1 MNNFLHNVC
10 QDIYTKHKNI
20 FKETIIVFPNK
31 RAGVFFKKHLED
43 VVKETI
49 WLPKVTTLNEFIEE
63 LSGMQKD
70 DNMSLIF
77 KLYHIYKGHTK
88 TEESFDDFYYW
99 GEMLLN
105 DFDDI
110 DKYLV
115 DAKDLFKNLKSLKEI
130 DSQFD
135 YLTEEQI
142 KAIKKFWSAFAI
154 ENISQNQT
162 DFIVLWEKLYAIY
175 SDFKKQLNKEG
186 VCYEGMGYRL
196 IDEKI
201 RSKKLDIKSKKIII
215 VGFNALNRC
224 EEKLFTHL
232 KNINI
237 AEFYWDYDS
246 YYVNNENNEAGIYM
260 RKNLKSF
267 PNNFKMDNY
276 NVFKQKEKTVE
287 IYSVP
292 SDIGQTKILSTHLEN
307 INKDDLEQNAIILG
321 DENLLIPTIHSIPKT
336 INAVNVTMGYPA
348 QNSTVAGF
356 IRNIVDLQTSV
367 KSTKE
372 STLFYFKPLIAILNH
387 QFINTG
393 NANNDIKK
401 IKDKNKV
408 YITKSYLSVDDKTL
422 NIFDCPQTGIESGNY
437 LLKVLQDTFHKLEKI
452 DTDENLIKI
461 EKEYLFHLYTSIKR
475 TNSILEE
482 YKIELAPKT
491 YYHIISKII
500 KGLSIPFEGEPLAG
514 LQVMGLMETRL
525 LDFDNLY
532 VLSSNE
538 GKLPKTSSSQSYI
551 PYNLRKGFGL
561 PTIEHQDS
569 IYAYYFYRLIQRA
582 KNIKFYY
589 STRADGI
596 RTGEMSRFL
605 YQLKYE
611 SGLKIKEHNVINE
624 ISVENKKDISYP
636 KDSITIDKLTEI
648 ACNKDKPLSPTAINE
663 YLACKLRFYF
673 KYISRLKEED
683 DVTEDIDPRI
693 FGMIFHDTMELIY
706 KPLIGKS
713 LDKTTIENIIKDKKT
728 IQKHLSYSFE
738 DNYLKEHGSTSIEGK
753 DRVIYD
759 ILFKYIIEVL
769 NKDKSYAPLK
779 IIATE
784 GEYRTTINID
794 GKQVYIKGYIDRI
807 DETEDSVR
815 ILDYKTGKA
824 NCDFKSVE
832 ELFGEDSKKHNK
844 AALQTLLYCMMYE
857 PNVSNGKMITPGIYA
872 LKDIFGKNYEYRLTC
887 KPEKKKVAIKDYK
900 EYKFE
905 IENGL
910 KDLLIEMFDTKKAFT
925 QTDDVKTCDYCAF
938 RELCH
943 K

>member
-1 MNNFLHNVC
+1 MNNFLYNVC
-10 QDIYTKHKNI
+10 QDIYSKHKEI
-20 FKETIIVFPNK
+20 FKDTIIVFPNK
-31 RAGVFFKKHLED
+31 RAGVFFKKHMQLI
-43 VVKETI
+43 VKETI
-49 WLPKVTTLNEFIEE
+49 WLPQITTLNEFIEDM
-63 LSGMQKD
+63 SGMQKD

-77 KLYHIYKGHTK
+77 KLYHIYLRHTK

-115 DAKDLFKNLKSLKEI
+115 DAEDLFKNLKSLKEI

-142 KAIKKFWSAFAI
+142 KAIKKFWSAFDF
-154 ENISQNQT
+154 ETISKNQS
-162 DFIVLWEKLYAIY
+162 DFIILWEKLFAIY
-175 SDFKKQLNKEG
+175 SDFKKELAKEN

-196 IDEKI
+196 IDDKI
-201 RSKKLDIKSKKIII
+201 RDKSIDIHSKKIII

-224 EEKLFTHL
+224 EERLFTFL
-232 KNINI
+232 KNNNT
-237 AEFYWDYDS
+237 AEFYWDYDA
-246 YYVNNENNEAGIYM
+246 YYVNNENNEAGFYM
-260 RKNLKSF
+260 RKNLLSF
-267 PNNFKMDNY
+267 PNCFDSSKF
-276 NVFKQKEKTVE
+276 NVFSHKKKNID

-292 SDIGQTKILSTHLEN
+292 SDIGQTKILSSHLEE
-307 INKDDLEQNAIILG
+307 IKGSKLDENAIILG
-321 DENLLIPTIHSIPKT
+321 DENLLIPTIHSIPDC
-336 INAVNVTMGYPA
+336 IDAVNVTMGYPA

-356 IRNIVDLQTSV
+356 IKNIVDLQTSV
-367 KSTKE
+367 KTTNDKSV
-372 STLFYFKPLIAILNH
+372 FYFKPLIAILNH
-387 QFINTG
+387 QFTNTKKADNDVKRIKG
-393 NANNDIKK
+393 N
-401 IKDKNKV
+401 NKV
-408 YITKSYLSVDDKTL
+408 YISKDFLSIDDSTL
-422 NIFDCPQTGIESGNY
+422 DIFVTPQTGIEAGNY
-437 LLKVLQDTFHKLEKI
+437 ILKVLHDTFHKLEKI
-452 DTDENLIKI
+452 DTDVNLIKI

-475 TNSILEE
+475 TNSILEV
-482 YKIELAPKT
+482 YKISLETKT

-525 LDFDNLY
+525 LDFENLY

-611 SGLKIKEHNVINE
+611 SGFTINEHNVVNE
-624 ISVENKKDISYP
+624 ISVENKKDISFE
-636 KDSITIDKLTEI
+636 KDAETLNRLNEI

-663 YLACKLRFYF
+663 YLACKLKFYF
-673 KYISRLKEED
+673 RYITGLKEED

-706 KPLIGKS
+706 KPLIGKD
-713 LDKTTIENIIKDKKT
+713 LDESAIESIIKDKKT
-728 IQKHLSYSFE
+728 IDKHLTYAFE
-738 DNYLKEHGSTSIEGK
+738 DNYLKEHVGTKIEGK
-753 DRVIYD
+753 DRVVYD
-759 ILFKYIIEVL
+759 ILMKYILEVL
-769 NKDKSYAPLK
+769 KRDKSYAPIK

-784 GEYRTTINID
+784 GEYKTSINVN
-794 GKQVYIKGYIDRI
+794 GKEVYLKGYIDRV
-807 DETEDSVR
+807 DETSDAVR
-815 ILDYKTGKA
+815 IIDYKTGKA
-824 NCDFKSVE
+824 NCDFKTVE
-832 ELFGEDSKKHNK
+832 DLFGEDSKTHNK

-857 PNVSNGKMITPGIYA
+857 PNVTNGKSITPGVYA
-872 LKDIFGKNYEYRLTC
+872 LKDIFGKNYEYRLTT
-887 KPEKKKVAIKDYK
+887 KPNKKKEAITDYRAHK
-900 EYKFE
+900 AELE
-905 IENGL
+905 EGL
-910 KDLLIEMFDTKKAFT
+910 RGLLSDMFDTKKAFS
-925 QTDDVKTCDYCAF
+925 QTEDEKTCEYCAF
-938 RELCH
+938 SELCH
-943 K
+943 R